1 MVELCPPLFRPHRH
15 EFDSEQIPDLTRDVF
30 RQDIHSV
37 GSLCKLY
44 FRELP
49 NPLLTYQLYDRFSVR
64 AGAAAEL
71 GQRIMSWIKMEISV
85 AGSSPC
91 AEGTGGWGN
100 AHLHG
105 SNYIFKSSNKL
116 GHCIVWSSLA
126 TAGEM
131 HAETSPNSATAPNA
145 KEGQINHADLYIHRR
160 PCLQPQMR
168 RGWSKSTMSSS
179 SFPLHIT
186 GHV

>member
-85 AGSSPC
+85 AGSSLR
-91 AEGTGGWGN
+91 ARGRAGGGMHIYT
-100 AHLHG
+100 AVITF
-105 SNYIFKSSNKL
+105 SNQ
-116 GHCIVWSSLA
+116 A
-126 TAGEM
+126 TNWVIALFG
-131 HAETSPNSATAPNA
+131 ARWRQQGRCTLKRVQT
-145 KEGQINHADLYIHRR
+145 L
-160 PCLQPQMR
+160 
-168 RGWSKSTMSSS
+168 
-179 SFPLHIT
+179 PLLRMQKR
-186 GHV
+186 VK

>member
-1 MVELCPPLFRPHRH
+1 M
-15 EFDSEQIPDLTRDVF
+15 
-30 RQDIHSV
+30 

-64 AGAAAEL
+64 AGAVEL

-91 AEGTGGWGN
+91 AEGTGVWGN

-105 SNYIFKSSNKL
+105 SNCIFKSSNKL

-126 TAGEM
+126 TAGDVRAEM
-131 HAETSPNSATAPNA
+131 SPNSATAPNA
-145 KEGQINHADLYIHRR
+145 KKGQINRADLYIHRR
-160 PCLQPQMR
+160 PCLLPQMR
-168 RGWSKSTMSSS
+168 RGWSKSTTSSS